1 MMSASSGK
9 TVKSRLAGGL
19 RQAAGAIGL
28 AVLIGAGVTV
38 APVPAAAQTLDAVQ
52 DRGIL
57 RCGVI
62 NSGIGVSEIDETGR
76 WQGFFPEF
84 CRALAAAVLG
94 NANAVEYVEVN
105 YIMRFDALNSEGF
118 DVLMANTTWT
128 ASRDVELNLAFTHPL
143 YYDGQGFLAHASLG
157 ARSVADLAA
166 LEEATVCVN
175 EGTTTIGNLQEL
187 VARLNLPLEIIAFQ
201 SIEGVYGSFFS
212 RECDLMTQDRVA
224 LVSQRL
230 NRAVDPDAIVLFPDV
245 ISKEPL
251 GPAVRE
257 DDPDWFDIVQ
267 WTAYALMIAEEH
279 GIGSASVDDYLDSPL
294 PEVRRLLGVEPGIGA
309 KLGLDE
315 QWAYRAI
322 KDVGA
327 YDEIFARTLGRDSSL
342 QLERGLNALWT
353 DGGLLYAPPL
363 R

>member
-1 MMSASSGK
+1 MSAAF
-9 TVKSRLAGGL
+9 AGAAL
-19 RQAAGAIGL
+19 YWAAGLAIP
-28 AVLIGAGVTV
+28 AGPAEADTLETV
-38 APVPAAAQTLDAVQ
+38 R

-94 NANAVEYVEVN
+94 NADAVEYVEVN
-105 YIMRFDALNSEGF
+105 YIMRFDALNSDGF

-128 ASRDVELNLAFTHPL
+128 ASRDAELNLAFTHPL

-157 ARSVADLAA
+157 ARSVADLA
-166 LEEATVCVN
+166 EAEGATICVN
-175 EGTTTIGNLQEL
+175 EGTTTIGNLREL
-187 VARLNLPLEIIAFQ
+187 ITRLDLPLEVMAFQ

-230 NRAVDPDAIVLFPDV
+230 NRAPDPEAIILFPDV

-257 DDPDWFDIVQ
+257 DDQQWFDIVQ
-267 WTAYALMIAEEH
+267 WTAYATMIAEEH
-279 GIGSASVDDYLDSPL
+279 GIRSATVDDYLDSAL
-294 PEVRRLLGVEPGIGA
+294 PEVRRLLGQEPGIGA
-309 KLGLDE
+309 ILGLDA

-322 KDVGA
+322 KQVGA
-327 YDEIFARTLGRDSSL
+327 YDEIYARTLGEQSSL
-342 QLERGLNALWT
+342 QLARGLNALWV